1 MVGALQRNN
10 VVHSEW
16 TRNESDGEGR
26 KVMNVE
32 RASERASEIQKR
44 ASKGTKRREG
54 PGSERE

>member
-16 TRNESDGEGR
+16 YRRGMRAAREGWR
-26 KVMNVE
+26 TMNE
-32 RASERASEIQKR
+32 RASEMQERAT
-44 ASKGTKRREG
+44 KGTGCGEE